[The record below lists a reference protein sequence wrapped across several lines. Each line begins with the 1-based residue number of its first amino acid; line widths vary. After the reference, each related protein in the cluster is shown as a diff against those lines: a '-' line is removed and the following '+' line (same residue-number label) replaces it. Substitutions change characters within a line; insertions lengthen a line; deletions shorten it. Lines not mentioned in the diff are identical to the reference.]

1 MLGGTLSS
9 LHINSRNL
17 YNLPLRYGVL
27 GKQDPEKL
35 SDLLKVAHLLSGRA
49 TTQTWAVWL

>member
-49 TTQTWAVWL
+49 TTQAWAVWL